1 MSPTQ
6 GTSQSAAGS
15 ESNEATRE
23 GVRASDSVLKS
34 DATPPAAEKKK
45 TSVKLRVL
53 WPEIWKMVRPR
64 RWLLLLGLV
73 LMAINRVAGLVL
85 PWSTKSL
92 IDDVINKHQQQKLVP
107 IITGVILAT
116 IIQGITSFSLT
127 QLLSKAAQRLIA

>member
-1 MSPTQ
+1 MSTPQTAPQ
-6 GTSQSAAGS
+6 NAPG
-15 ESNEATRE
+15 SNEATRS
-23 GVRASDSVLKS
+23 GARANDLISK
-34 DATPPAAEKKK
+34 AGQEKKK

-107 IITGVILAT
+107 I
-116 IIQGITSFSLT
+116 
-127 QLLSKAAQRLIA
+127 